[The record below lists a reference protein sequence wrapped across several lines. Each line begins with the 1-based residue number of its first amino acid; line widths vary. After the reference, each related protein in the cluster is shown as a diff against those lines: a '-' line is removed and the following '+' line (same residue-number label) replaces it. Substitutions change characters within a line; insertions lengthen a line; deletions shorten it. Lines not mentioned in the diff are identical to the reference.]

1 MAQET
6 AAASNKWM
14 ALENIFSEF
23 GVAERWQKELSC
35 SRVESTGADGGSRS
49 QRDLVSK
56 INERA
61 LRERLVK

>member
-1 MAQET
+1 
-6 AAASNKWM
+6 M

-23 GVAERWQKELSC
+23 GVAERWQKELGC
-35 SRVESTGADGGSRS
+35 SRVESTGADGGSRN